1 MPTSRRAVVTG
12 ASGDIGTE
20 LAAGLAKDGWTLV
33 LLNRSR
39 EKSAPLLERIRQESP
54 QAQVSLVVGDLANHD
69 SIATAAGTIN
79 EGGHVDLLIHNAGVL
94 LGERRYSPQHIE
106 MHAQVNVLA
115 PYLLTRMLTP
125 SLAGSTVVGV
135 STGGISRAGPL
146 RVDQL
151 ADPAEVKK
159 LTTYSHSKLAAA
171 ALLHAFAAM
180 DGTTTFRSADP
191 GAVKTQMSAGE
202 GAPVWIRAL
211 SRVAFSSPQ
220 TAAARILTAAA
231 LPPPVPNGALVN
243 PKGTVAELPASATD
257 PATQADLLAWCAQAT
272 GVPASS

>member
-79 EGGHVDLLIHNAGVL
+79 EGRHVDLLIHNAGVL

-135 STGGISRAGPL
+135 STGGIFRAGPL

-171 ALLHAFAAM
+171 ALLHAFAGM
-180 DGTTTFRSADP
+180 VGTTTFRSADP